1 LRVGSRAPTGERR
14 IISSVA
20 CLLAILAVVCGCQS
34 NPPLPLVSSS
44 RAHASPT
51 KTADPGEVVVGVDS
65 VIGGYNPHALAD
77 LSTTTTALSTLLLPS
92 VFRPQPDGTPQLD
105 RTIATSAQVTKSQPF
120 TVTYSL
126 NRTASW
132 SDGAPIAA
140 EDFVYLRDEMRTQ
153 PGVVNPAGYRLIS
166 DISARDAGKTVE
178 VTFAKPYPEWRS
190 LFTALLP
197 AHLLKDA
204 PGGWQHA
211 LETNFPA
218 SGGPFAI
225 TTMDPD
231 RGEIMLERN
240 DRYWAK
246 PAVLNRIVLRKA
258 DSGGLISALRSGDDQ
273 VAQLTADANTMTS
286 LHNLGSA
293 VRVNTVPQAAVA
305 QLLLRPAS
313 PRMAD
318 VKVRHAIAAALD
330 RNALITA
337 GTANGPSAQARA
349 DAHVVAPSSPGYAAT
364 LPSGMLGPP
373 DPAAV
378 DQLLTEAGYVP
389 SAGVWSRDG
398 RPLTLVI
405 AAPAGREPYVTIANQ
420 VQKQLVAAGI
430 DAKVSTPTPVTLF
443 SELLAGPVAGS
454 TVALDSA
461 VDIAVVPQPVGGD
474 PVSTLASAYGCRQA
488 SQDTT
493 VSVPA
498 NPAGCCDPA
507 LQPMIDNA
515 LTGTAALSEAL
526 SVVEPQLWQQYC
538 SIPLFQLTSVLVTRP
553 EVTGVDIGPPFIG
566 PFAGASLWRRVTH

>member
-1 LRVGSRAPTGERR
+1 
-14 IISSVA
+14 
-20 CLLAILAVVCGCQS
+20 
-34 NPPLPLVSSS
+34 VSSQ

-51 KTADPGEVVVGVDS
+51 KSADPGEVVVGVDS
-65 VIGGYNPHALAD
+65 VVGGYNPHALAD

-92 VFRPQPDGTPQLD
+92 VFSARPDGTPQLD

-126 NRTASW
+126 NSTASW

-140 EDFVYLRDEMRTQ
+140 EDFVYLWDQMRTQ

-166 DISARDAGKTVE
+166 DISSRDGGKTVE

-211 LETNFPA
+211 LERNFPA

-231 RGEIMLERN
+231 RGEIVLERN

-246 PAVLNRIVLRKA
+246 PAVLNRIVLRRA
-258 DSGGLISALRSGDDQ
+258 DSGGLTSALRSGDDQ
-273 VAQLTADANTMTS
+273 VAQLNAVATTMTS

-293 VRVNTVPQAAVA
+293 VRVNTVPQAQVA

-318 VKVRHAIAAALD
+318 VKLRHAITAALD
-330 RNALITA
+330 RNALIAA
-337 GTANGPSAQARA
+337 GTGDGPSAQARA
-349 DAHVVAPSSPGYAAT
+349 DAHVIPPSAPGYAAT
-364 LPSGMLGPP
+364 LPPGLLGPP
-373 DPAAV
+373 DPAVV

-389 SAGVWSRDG
+389 SAGAWTRDG

-405 AAPAGREPYVTIANQ
+405 AAPAGQEPYVTIANQ
-420 VQKQLVAAGI
+420 VQKQLAAAGI
-430 DAKVSTPTPVTLF
+430 DAKVSTPSPVSLF
-443 SELLAGPVAGS
+443 SELLASPVAGS
-454 TVALDSA
+454 TVVQDSA

-474 PVSTLASAYGCRQA
+474 PASTLASAYGCRPA
-488 SQDTT
+488 SGDTT

-498 NPAGCCDPA
+498 NPAGFCDPA

-515 LTGTAALSEAL
+515 LTGAATVADAL
-526 SVVEPQLWQQYC
+526 SVVEPQLWQQYV
-538 SIPLFQLTSVLVTRP
+538 SIPLFQLTTVLVTRS
-553 EVTGVDIGPPFIG
+553 EVAGVGTGPPFIG
-566 PFAGASLWRRVTH
+566 PFAGAALWRRVTG